1 MRWTFPQVARGWLLL
16 AMFGLV
22 VGAATFVSSMVLE
35 LQQELQAAL
44 YAISIAC
51 LTIGGLRLFKR

>member
-1 MRWTFPQVARGWLLL
+1 MRWTFPQVARGWLLV

-22 VGAATFVSSMVLE
+22 VGVVTFVANMVAE

-44 YAISIAC
+44 YAISITC
-51 LTIGGLRLFKR
+51 LTMGGLRLFKR